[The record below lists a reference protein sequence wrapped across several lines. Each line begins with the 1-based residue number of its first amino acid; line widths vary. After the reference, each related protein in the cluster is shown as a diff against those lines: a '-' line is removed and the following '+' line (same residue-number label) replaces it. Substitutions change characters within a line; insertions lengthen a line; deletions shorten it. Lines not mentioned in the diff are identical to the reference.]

1 MWCVY
6 ALKIK
11 EVIDPLL
18 SGEEGSYVP
27 DMDAGMETE
36 LEEGCNCIICTYRS
50 VVTVVVAGVD

>member
-11 EVIDPLL
+11 EAIDPLL

-27 DMDAGMETE
+27 DMDAGMETD
-36 LEEGCNCIICTYRS
+36 LTDDYNCTILHML
-50 VVTVVVAGVD
+50 DLL